1 MPNNHH
7 MFVVGAR
14 GSNHIRY
21 ENDIHIIKGI
31 VRKTELVQ
39 NEKSTV
45 GHDSSSNT
53 WWHGYKHTHITHNL
67 GTRINEDIKS

>member
-53 WWHGYKHTHITHNL
+53 
-67 GTRINEDIKS
+67 